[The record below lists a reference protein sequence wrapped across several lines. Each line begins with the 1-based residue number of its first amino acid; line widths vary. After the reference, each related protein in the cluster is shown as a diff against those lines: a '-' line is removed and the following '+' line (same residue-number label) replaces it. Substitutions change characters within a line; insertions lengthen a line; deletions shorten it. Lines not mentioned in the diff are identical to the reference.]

1 MDLTQIITASIS
13 LVGTLGASFIAN
25 KKLKVFMNKRRGASK
40 LNELI
45 EKSYS
50 ENTIKDLLDQLKEE
64 YGADRV
70 LLYYFHNGTKAAN
83 GYSFY
88 KMSCL
93 YESLNRN
100 LFTPVGQD
108 HQSLPIMLLMDFLV
122 HYKEKGIVNCP
133 DRDNYT
139 GDIRN
144 MQAILESQNVQSTY
158 SMLFYDLDGKPACT
172 LVMNFITQKVEVTD
186 LEFFKKVGYSCGTLL
201 TTKNNY

>member
-1 MDLTQIITASIS
+1 
-13 LVGTLGASFIAN
+13 
-25 KKLKVFMNKRRGASK
+25 MNKRRGASK